1 MFGRRPSVQ
10 YPQKQAFK
18 ECSLSCALNYT
29 QKEVGNQVREQKV
42 EQKKK
47 GPAKVRKNRIYN
59 GVMILI
65 LVAIVFSAAMF
76 VGNIRGWFTEGGS
89 ILVTGKS
96 GLAHVERKGIAYS
109 LQEGTALKAGD
120 RLKTLDG
127 ASVHL
132 EIPGQGEVV
141 LHEDT
146 TLRIQEEK
154 ENTLGLQVMN
164 GEVFFHMHAKEDPAF
179 SVFTEEEKLSSVTG
193 VFSVSVRQG
202 TSTVYVYG
210 GEVKHIGE
218 EEETLLQKGE
228 MLTILKTERGEKLYE
243 RRSLTEEAL
252 SDFILRQLQ
261 KDYEEKDLFLTK
273 EEAERILG
281 KRQEAV
287 SLVLEEN
294 ISQETVPKIEEGEK
308 EPEKSP
314 EIEET
319 ETQTGGQ
326 EAPPQSQGKDPLKNP
341 SKEPQEE
348 KEEPGSATGN
358 VEEEK
363 LGKTEVTEE
372 EKKEEKPP
380 VTAPP
385 VSEPEKPKEP
395 APKVLKATISI
406 RVDSI
411 LDNMKDLT
419 PGKEQYVPQNGV
431 LLKATTVEFTQGE
444 TVFDVLKR
452 VAKAAN
458 IQLEYAYTPL
468 YESYY
473 VEGILHLY
481 EFDVGS
487 ESGWMYQVNGWFPNY
502 GSSAYKLKDGDV
514 IVWAYTCKGLGAD
527 IGGSVQ

>member
-1 MFGRRPSVQ
+1 M
-10 YPQKQAFK
+10 
-18 ECSLSCALNYT
+18 
-29 QKEVGNQVREQKV
+29 REQKD
-42 EQKKK
+42 ELMKKRPSK
-47 GPAKVRKNRIYN
+47 ARKNSIYN

-76 VGNIRGWFTEGGS
+76 VGNIRGWVTEGGS

-109 LQEGTALKAGD
+109 LQEGTVLKEGD

-132 EIPGQGEVV
+132 EIPGQGEAV

-146 TLRIQEEK
+146 TLMIQEEK
-154 ENTLGLQVMN
+154 ENTPGLHIMN
-164 GEVFFHMHAKEDPAF
+164 GEVFFYTNTKDNTSL
-179 SVFTEEEKLSSVTG
+179 SVFALEDELSSATG

-218 EEETLLQKGE
+218 EEETFVQKGE
-228 MLTILKTERGEKLYE
+228 MLTILKTEKGEKLYE

-252 SDFILRQLQ
+252 SDFILRLLQ

-294 ISQETVPKIEEGEK
+294 ISQEIVPKIEEEEK
-308 EPEKSP
+308 EPDKSP
-314 EIEET
+314 EIDET

-326 EAPPQSQGKDPLKNP
+326 EAPSQSQGQDPLKNP
-341 SKEPQEE
+341 AKEPQEE
-348 KEEPGSATGN
+348 KKEPGSTSGN
-358 VEEEK
+358 LEEAK
-363 LGKTEVTEE
+363 PGKTEETEG

-380 VTAPP
+380 LTVPP

-458 IQLEYAYTPL
+458 MQLEYAYTPL
-468 YESYY
+468 YKSYY
-473 VEGILHLY
+473 VEGIQHLY

-514 IVWAYTCKGLGAD
+514 ILWAYTCKGLGAD

>member
-1 MFGRRPSVQ
+1 M
-10 YPQKQAFK
+10 
-18 ECSLSCALNYT
+18 
-29 QKEVGNQVREQKV
+29 REQKV
-42 EQKKK
+42 EQKK
-47 GPAKVRKNRIYN
+47 GPAKARKNRIYN

-109 LQEGTALKAGD
+109 LKEGTVLKEGD
-120 RLKTLDG
+120 RLKTLDR

-132 EIPGQGEVV
+132 EIPGQGEAVI
-141 LHEDT
+141 HEDT
-146 TLRIQEEK
+146 TLMIQEEK
-154 ENTLGLQVMN
+154 ENTLGLQVLN
-164 GEVFFHMHAKEDPAF
+164 GEVFIHVHAKEDPPF
-179 SVFTEEEKLSSVTG
+179 FVFTEEEKLSSSTG

-228 MLTILKTERGEKLYE
+228 MLTILKTEKGKKLYE

-308 EPEKSP
+308 EPDKSP

-319 ETQTGGQ
+319 ETQPGGQ
-326 EAPPQSQGKDPLKNP
+326 EAPSQSQGKDPIKNP

-358 VEEEK
+358 LEEEK
-363 LGKTEVTEE
+363 PGKTEETEE
-372 EKKEEKPP
+372 EKKEEKPLET
-380 VTAPP
+380 VPP

-395 APKVLKATISI
+395 ASKVLKATISI

-411 LDNMKDLT
+411 LNNMKDLT

-431 LLKATTVEFTQGE
+431 LLKATTVEFSQGE

-452 VAKAAN
+452 MAKAAN

-473 VEGILHLY
+473 VEGIQHLY

>member
-1 MFGRRPSVQ
+1 M
-10 YPQKQAFK
+10 
-18 ECSLSCALNYT
+18 
-29 QKEVGNQVREQKV
+29 REQKD

-47 GPAKVRKNRIYN
+47 RPSKARKNSIYN

-109 LQEGTALKAGD
+109 LQEGTILKEGD

-132 EIPGQGEVV
+132 EIPGQGEAV

-146 TLRIQEEK
+146 TLMIQEEK

-164 GEVFFHMHAKEDPAF
+164 GEVFFHTNTKDNKSLSVFAKE
-179 SVFTEEEKLSSVTG
+179 EELSSATG

-210 GEVKHIGE
+210 GEVIHCRI
-218 EEETLLQKGE
+218 EEETLLQKGD
-228 MLTILKTERGEKLYE
+228 MLTILKTEKEENLYE
-243 RRSLTEEAL
+243 KRRLTEETL

-261 KDYEEKDLFLTK
+261 KDYEGKDLFLTK

-281 KRQEAV
+281 KRQETV
-287 SLVLEEN
+287 SLVLEEQIN
-294 ISQETVPKIEEGEK
+294 QETLSKKEEGDK
-308 EPEKSP
+308 EPGKSP
-314 EIEET
+314 EEEVN
-319 ETQTGGQ
+319 ETQAGGEKAPSESQ
-326 EAPPQSQGKDPLKNP
+326 EKNP
-341 SKEPQEE
+341 SKEPQDE
-348 KEEPGSATGN
+348 KKEPGIASGN
-358 VEEEK
+358 IEAQP
-363 LGKTEVTEE
+363 GKTKETEK
-372 EKKEEKPP
+372 EKKEEQPTEIVPP
-380 VTAPP
+380 VA
-385 VSEPEKPKEP
+385 EPEKPQKP
-395 APKVLKATISI
+395 AAKVLKATISI

-458 IQLEYAYTPL
+458 MQLEYAYTPL
-468 YESYY
+468 YKSYY
-473 VEGILHLY
+473 VEGIQHLY

-514 IVWAYTCKGLGAD
+514 ILWAYTCKGLGAD
-527 IGGSVQ
+527 IGGSVL

>member
-1 MFGRRPSVQ
+1 M
-10 YPQKQAFK
+10 
-18 ECSLSCALNYT
+18 
-29 QKEVGNQVREQKV
+29 REQKD

-59 GVMILI
+59 GIMILI

-109 LQEGTALKAGD
+109 LQEGTVLKEGD

-132 EIPGQGEVV
+132 EIPGQGEAVI
-141 LHEDT
+141 HEET
-146 TLRIQEEK
+146 TLMIQEDK
-154 ENTLGLQVMN
+154 ENTLGLQVLN
-164 GEVFFHMHAKEDPAF
+164 GEVFFHVHAKEDPPF
-179 SVFTEEEKLSSVTG
+179 SVFTEEEKLSSSATG

-228 MLTILKTERGEKLYE
+228 MLTILKTEKGEKLYE

-281 KRQEAV
+281 KRQETV

-308 EPEKSP
+308 EPDKSP

-319 ETQTGGQ
+319 ETQPLGQ
-326 EAPPQSQGKDPLKNP
+326 EAPSQSQGKDPLKNP
-341 SKEPQEE
+341 AKEPQEE
-348 KEEPGSATGN
+348 KEEPGSASGN
-358 VEEEK
+358 LEEEK
-363 LGKTEVTEE
+363 TGKTEVTEE

-380 VTAPP
+380 VTVPP

-411 LDNMKDLT
+411 LNNMKDLT

-431 LLKATTVEFTQGE
+431 LLKATTVEFIQGE

-452 VAKAAN
+452 VTKAAN

-473 VEGILHLY
+473 VEGIQHLY

-502 GSSAYKLKDGDV
+502 GSSAYKLKDGDI